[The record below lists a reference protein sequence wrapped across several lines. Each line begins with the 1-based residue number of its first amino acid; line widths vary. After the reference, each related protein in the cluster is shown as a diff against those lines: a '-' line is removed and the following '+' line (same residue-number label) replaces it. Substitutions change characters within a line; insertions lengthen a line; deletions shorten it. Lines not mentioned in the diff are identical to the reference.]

1 MRNHSRT
8 QDGERRTANPRHA
21 GTRARRPHAS
31 PAPAAAA
38 PAEPEDVDDAGP
50 FEDGELSLDAQPST
64 PVDADVAAA
73 MAADGLE
80 LDGNE
85 LAADSSIGRD
95 ADTDEPE
102 HDTGD
107 LYGVRS
113 PHAGDTDLSA
123 PEHLDSFEGADRGEN
138 WLEALAE
145 HATESGPEPEEEVV
159 IIDDSDAE
167 RGHSA
172 TQSGDRPVA
181 DKGSGGP
188 GGL

>member
-1 MRNHSRT
+1 MAPAPT
-8 QDGERRTANPRHA
+8 V
-21 GTRARRPHAS
+21 
-31 PAPAAAA
+31 APAAS
-38 PAEPEDVDDAGP
+38 EGLDDAGP
-50 FEDGELSLDAQPST
+50 FEDGELEVDAQPSAA
-64 PVDADVAAA
+64 VDIDVAAA

-85 LAADSSIGRD
+85 LAFDSSVAAPD
-95 ADTDEPE
+95 DELLASEP
-102 HDTGD
+102 DTGD

-123 PEHLDSFEGADRGEN
+123 PEHLDAFEGADRGEN

-167 RGHSA
+167 RGHHS
-172 TQSGDRPVA
+172 TEGRDRPVA
-181 DKGSGGP
+181 DKGSGGR